1 MELTGTN
8 VARKR
13 IESGQKSVSTSS
25 VSVCVF
31 MLSFVSS
38 AKQGLTVLMMH
49 FGSS

>member
-13 IESGQKSVSTSS
+13 LESGQKSVSTSS

-38 AKQGLTVLMMH
+38 AKQVLTVRMMH
-49 FGSS
+49 FGS